1 MILSL
6 ALGWTMWVQQLPPP
20 ARRIEVSLKEQRLT
34 AFENEQPVM
43 AFNCSTGRNN
53 GTPKGDFPIRDKR
66 IFNRALEE
74 YGGMPIPYSLRLDVI
89 GSSGRRRRIAIHAH
103 PSVPRRPASH
113 GCIRLKKPDA
123 KKLFEWAKVG
133 DVVKV
138 G

>member
-1 MILSL
+1 ML
-6 ALGWTMWVQQLPPP
+6 ALIVGWTVWTQDLPAPL
-20 ARRIEVSLKEQRLT
+20 REIQVSLKEQKLT
-34 AFENEQPVM
+34 ALEDGQPVM
-43 AFNCSTGRNN
+43 AFHCSTGRNG
-53 GTPKGDFPIRDKR
+53 GTPKGDWPIRDKR

-74 YGGMPIPYSLRLDVI
+74 YGGAPIPFSLRLDVI

-103 PSVPRRPASH
+103 RSVPRYPASH

-138 G
+138 E